1 MDARPFHYKQL
12 RACSTHFLI
21 IFSFQFYTKL
31 TYMIIVGV
39 LGVATIILVM
49 WEKFSRPEYRTLRA
63 AVFVSLGLLSAI
75 PTIHILVQ
83 VMIRLYS
90 GM

>member
-1 MDARPFHYKQL
+1 
-12 RACSTHFLI
+12 
-21 IFSFQFYTKL
+21 
-31 TYMIIVGV
+31 MIIVGV